1 MELSI
6 LSLDGGG
13 IRGIIT
19 ASILAHIEA
28 RVQELSRNNQ
38 LKIADCFDLLSG
50 TSTGGIIVALALTP
64 SDKNEMTANGIT
76 SKEEISAISRP
87 KYSAADILELY
98 LEMGPLLF
106 QRSLWYRLGSGFGL
120 FKSRYNKEAV
130 EEHCKKCFGD
140 RWISEVVK
148 DCLITSYEMN
158 TRKALFFSKYNVL
171 KYGDSANYKLSDI
184 ARATSAAP
192 TYFSPAL
199 INAKDKTFRHLVDG
213 GVYANNPA
221 MCALV
226 ETVKLWP
233 GNGVKDYFML
243 SVGTGKVIKS
253 YDWEKTHKYGFI
265 KWLEPIID
273 ILTSSVSETVDFQMQ
288 QLFSCNGVPDS
299 YIRLEPPLL
308 SSDSR
313 MDNASKRNVK
323 ALSEAAKSFIDKN
336 SEVLEKISQ
345 RIILPS
351 RPLRDLQR
359 LNIPAGTPSPL
370 RLRE

>member
-64 SDKNEMTANGIT
+64 SDQNTTGCK
-76 SKEEISAISRP
+76 RP
-87 KYSAADILELY
+87 KYSAAEILELY

-106 QRSLWYRLGSGFGL
+106 QRSFWYRLGSGFGL
-120 FKSRYNKEAV
+120 FKSRYSEDAV
-130 EEHCKKCFGD
+130 EGHCKKCFGES
-140 RWISEVVK
+140 WISEVVK

-158 TRKALFFSKYNVL
+158 TRKALFFSKYNVD

-192 TYFSPAL
+192 TYFSPAR
-199 INAKDKTFRHLVDG
+199 IYAKDKTSRHLVDG

-233 GNGVKDYFML
+233 GNGVNDYFML

-265 KWLEPIID
+265 KWLEPVID

-288 QLFSCNGVPDS
+288 QLFTCNDVPDS

-313 MDNASKRNVK
+313 MDNASKRNIK
-323 ALSEAAKSFIDKN
+323 ALSEAAQSFIGEN
-336 SEVLEKISQ
+336 SELLEKISQ
-345 RIILPS
+345 RIIKLHP
-351 RPLRDLQR
+351 DFFVN
-359 LNIPAGTPSPL
+359 LN
-370 RLRE
+370 